1 MTDKWL
7 KVDQYKEGNGEK
19 ISRIIKIEW
28 ELTEAIRAGH
38 KSHWGDQFKEKRNEM
53 LRLRKELLNENNQN

>member
-1 MTDKWL
+1 MRDKWL
-7 KVDQYKEGNGEK
+7 SVDVYSEENKK
-19 ISRIIKIEW
+19 RISRIIEIEW

-53 LRLRKELLNENNQN
+53 VKLRKELIDGK